1 MMNMRRVMYVLMTL
15 IMSLVLI
22 CSCTNS
28 ECEDIEVA
36 GDEKETTAQ
45 DTTVHTQEITTGE
58 YSTDE
63 RETETETETET
74 TSKPLPP
81 NYIYD
86 EVGDD
91 TDKIVTAGDIFIEDD
106 ELKSLE
112 ELLKQCDYNISIKAV
127 SIDGSRCISYNSDKE
142 YFAAS
147 TIKAPYLLYCYQQVD
162 AGNGTFDEEMVY
174 TSAYYREG
182 TGDIKNS
189 EDGTVYT
196 LHELMRRTIWNS
208 DNSAYYM
215 CNLRWG
221 KDGYNQ
227 MVEQLGIEKLKQPK
241 HSIWVHDVRV
251 DDFVMVWKNIYD
263 YFQTE
268 TEGAKAFYDSTTNC
282 KWNFFGQ
289 GIKNCVIA
297 QKYGWTDETFANA
310 GIVYGEN
317 ETYILAI
324 FTESQGDTE
333 DKRMYG
339 SIANEVHKLMNRK

>member
-1 MMNMRRVMYVLMTL
+1 MMNKRRVMYVLITL

-36 GDEKETTAQ
+36 GNEKESSAE
-45 DTTVHTQEITTGE
+45 DTTIQTQEITTDE
-58 YSTDE
+58 NSTDE
-63 RETETETETET
+63 RETETETET

-81 NYIYD
+81 NYIYG

-91 TDKIVTAGDIFIEDD
+91 TDKIVTLGDISIEND
-106 ELKSLE
+106 ELKDLE

-127 SIDGSRCISYNSDKE
+127 SMDGSKCISYNSQKE

-182 TGDIKNS
+182 TGDIKDS
-189 EDGTVYT
+189 EEGTAYT

-208 DNSAYYM
+208 DNSAYLM
-215 CNLRWG
+215 CNKRWG
-221 KDGYNQ
+221 KDGYNHL
-227 MVEQLGIEKLKQPK
+227 MEQLGIEKLKQPN

-251 DDFVMVWKNIYD
+251 DDFVMVWKSIYD

-268 TEGAKAFYDSTTNC
+268 TEGAKAFYDSTTHC

-297 QKYGWTDETFANA
+297 QKYGWTEETFANA
-310 GIVYGEN
+310 GIIYGEN
-317 ETYILAI
+317 EIYILAF

-333 DKRMYG
+333 DKKMYG
-339 SIANEVHKLMNRK
+339 AIANEVHKLMDR

>member
-1 MMNMRRVMYVLMTL
+1 MMNMRRIMYVLMTL

-28 ECEDIEVA
+28 GYEDIEVA
-36 GDEKETTAQ
+36 GNEKESSAE
-45 DTTVHTQEITTGE
+45 DTTIQTQEITTDE
-58 YSTDE
+58 Y
-63 RETETETETET
+63 ETETETETEIET

-86 EVGDD
+86 ELGDD
-91 TDKIVTAGDIFIEDD
+91 ADKIVTVGDISIEND
-106 ELKSLE
+106 ELKDLE
-112 ELLKQCDYNISIKAV
+112 ELLKQCNFNISVKAV
-127 SIDGSRCISYNSDKE
+127 SIDGSKCISYNSQKE

-162 AGNGTFDEEMVY
+162 AGNGSFDEEMAY
-174 TSAYYREG
+174 KAAYYREG
-182 TGDIKNS
+182 TGDIKDS
-189 EDGTVYT
+189 AEGTVYT
-196 LHELMRRTIWNS
+196 MHELMRRTIWNS

-215 CNLRWG
+215 CNLKWG

-227 MVEQLGIEKLKQPK
+227 MVEQLGIEKLKQPN

-251 DDFVMVWKNIYD
+251 DDFVMVWKSIYD

-289 GIKNCVIA
+289 GIKKCTIA
-297 QKYGWTDETFANA
+297 QKYGWADKSFSDA
-310 GIVYGEN
+310 GIIYGEN

-324 FTESQGDTE
+324 FTDAEGNAT
-333 DKRMYG
+333 DKKLYG
-339 SIANEVHKLMNRK
+339 AVAAEVHRLMDRVD